1 MNILL
6 IGNGGHGKVVEEVSN
21 DCGYE
26 KIAFLDDNSVEA
38 IGKIEEI
45 RKVCR

>member
-21 DCGYE
+21 DCGYK
-26 KIAFLDDNSVEA
+26 KIAFWMTTV
-38 IGKIEEI
+38 
-45 RKVCR
+45 